1 MRVKKRLSKS
11 SLFLLELISSVLIF
25 TACAIVCIYIFISG
39 STLSNQASNNEHA
52 LMHVVNLKECYQTV
66 NTLDDLQAL
75 YKDAIIDEHSF
86 TLTNILN
93 EDTNKTGTLT
103 LVEKT
108 SNNLIQAHIEYV
120 LEDGTILYSLDSI
133 KEVDHE

>member
-11 SLFLLELISSVLIF
+11 SLFLLELIFSVLIF

-66 NTLDDLQAL
+66 NTLDELQDL
-75 YKDAIIDEHSF
+75 YKDAIIDKHSF
-86 TLTNILN
+86 TQSNIYN
-93 EDTNKTGTLT
+93 EDTKKTGTLT
-103 LVEKT
+103 LVEKN
-108 SNNLIQAHIEYV
+108 SDNLLQAHIEYV